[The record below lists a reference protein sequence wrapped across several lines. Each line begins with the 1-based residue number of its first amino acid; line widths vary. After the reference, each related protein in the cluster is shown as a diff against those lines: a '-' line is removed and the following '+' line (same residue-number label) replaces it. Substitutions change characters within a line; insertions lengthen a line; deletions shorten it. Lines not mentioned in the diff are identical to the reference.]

1 MTILSLSQRVGVEKL
16 GCLALHNTTAG
27 TTYLSSQY
35 LQLPII
41 IQEVL
46 KMYGRSKSPEG
57 LTSKVSNSVCLG
69 GAKLYISNEISGD
82 ADVAGPR
89 TTY

>member
-1 MTILSLSQRVGVEKL
+1 MTILSLSKRVGVEKL
-16 GCLALHNTTAG
+16 RCLALHNTRAEP
-27 TTYLSSQY
+27 TYLSPQY

-46 KMYGRSKSPEG
+46 KMYGRTKSPEG
-57 LTSKVSNSVCLG
+57 LTSKVSNSECLG
-69 GAKLYISNEISGD
+69 GAKLYISNEFSGD
-82 ADVAGPR
+82 ADAPGPI